1 MRELEQENEDLKKII
16 KQKEV
21 IQITFEEE
29 FNEKMKNMKE
39 AFMMEKRSII
49 NEC

>member
-29 FNEKMKNMKE
+29 VNEKMKNMKE